1 MSQPELHR
9 PLPVE
14 KVGAIGLGMTIEAS
28 EAECA
33 ALAARMNL
41 PAIRRLTC
49 VFHLSQLGRRRV
61 LARGHLTADL
71 TQTCVVTLED
81 FDTTIEE
88 IFQLRFVPSDEIS
101 EELDLEDDDEVPFEH
116 GVLDLGEAAAE
127 QLGLVLDPYP
137 RMPGA
142 ELPSLDDA
150 DEDHPFG
157 ALGRL
162 RPIN

>member
-1 MSQPELHR
+1 MSPPELHR
-9 PLPVE
+9 PLPVD
-14 KVGAIGLGMTIEAS
+14 KVGAGGMAMTVDAS

-33 ALAARMNL
+33 ALAIRMNL
-41 PAIRRLTC
+41 PAIKRLTC

-61 LARGHLTADL
+61 LARGHLIADL
-71 TQTCVVTLED
+71 TQTCVVSLED
-81 FDTTIEE
+81 FDTTLED
-88 IFQLRFVPSDEIS
+88 IFQLRFVPSDEIG
-101 EELDLEDDDEVPFEH
+101 EELDLEDDDEVPFEN
-116 GVLDLGEAAAE
+116 GVLDLGEAVAE

-142 ELPSLDDA
+142 ELPPLDDA
-150 DEDHPFG
+150 GEDHPFG

>member
-14 KVGAIGLGMTIEAS
+14 KVGANGMGMTIEAS

-33 ALAARMNL
+33 ALAVRMNL
-41 PAIRRLTC
+41 PGIRRLTC

-61 LARGHLTADL
+61 LARGHLIVDL

-81 FDTTIEE
+81 FDTTVED

-101 EELDLEDDDEVPFEH
+101 EEIDLDDDDEVPFEH
-116 GVLDLGEAAAE
+116 GVIDLGEAAAE
-127 QLGLVLDPYP
+127 QIGLVLDPYP
-137 RMPGA
+137 RMAGA
-142 ELPSLDDA
+142 ELPQLDDA
-150 DEDHPFG
+150 AEEHPFG
-157 ALGRL
+157 ALDRL